1 MGHNC
6 PMGDTRAVAPVPR
19 RDGTVKLND
28 GRRLGFAEYGVADG
42 DAVLWFHGTPGARH
56 QIAPDINELAEARGV
71 RVITVERPGVG
82 DSTPHLHGRILDWAG
97 DIDQLTAHLGVD
109 RFAIAG
115 LSGGGPYVLAC
126 AHAFPDRVV
135 AGAVLGGVAP
145 TQGEDGTDGG
155 LVALANRFRL
165 PLEWLR
171 EPLGYTL
178 WGAVNAL
185 MPFGDQAFALYMK
198 ASPPGDQEVF
208 KMPGMKEMFLKDIA
222 TGARK
227 RFHAVIYD
235 VVLFTRDWGFSPRD
249 VRVPIRFWHGDEDNI
264 VPLVHGHHVASLMP
278 DAEVYERPGES
289 HLGAL
294 AVVDQVLDVLL
305 DLWPDRAGVPA
316 APAETAPAKKRT
328 AKKSAAKKAST
339 KKPAAKKTSAT
350 KKAAAKKASAT

>member
-1 MGHNC
+1 
-6 PMGDTRAVAPVPR
+6 MGDHWDVEPVPR
-19 RDGTVKLND
+19 RDGTVKLAD
-28 GRRLGFAEYGVADG
+28 GRRLGFAEYGAEGG

-56 QIAPDINELAEARGV
+56 QIAPEVNAIAQERNV

-97 DIDQLTAHLGVD
+97 DVDQLTAHLGVD

-145 TQGEDGTDGG
+145 TQGEDRADGG

-171 EPLGYTL
+171 EPLGFTL
-178 WGAVNAL
+178 WGAVNLL
-185 MPFGDQAFALYMK
+185 MPFQDQAVGAYLRFQ
-198 ASPPGDQEVF
+198 PPGDQEVF
-208 KMPGMKEMFLKDIA
+208 QRPGMKEMFLKDIS

-235 VVLFTRDWGFSPRD
+235 VVLFTRDWGFSPRE
-249 VRVPIRFWHGDEDNI
+249 VRVPIRFWHGDEDHI

-278 DAEVYERPGES
+278 DAKVFERPGES
-289 HLGAL
+289 HLGTL
-294 AVVDQVLDVLL
+294 AVLDEVLDVLL
-305 DLWPDRAGVPA
+305 DLWPDRAGAPA
-316 APAETAPAKKRT
+316 APAEKKPA
-328 AKKSAAKKAST
+328 T
-339 KKPAAKKTSAT
+339 KKPATKKASAT
-350 KKAAAKKASAT
+350 KKAAAKKTSAKKATATKKAAG

>member
-1 MGHNC
+1 
-6 PMGDTRAVAPVPR
+6 MGDHWDVEPVPR
-19 RDGTVKLND
+19 RDGTVKLAD
-28 GRRLGFAEYGVADG
+28 GRRLGFAEYGAEGG

-56 QIAPDINELAEARGV
+56 QISPEVNAIAGERNV

-97 DIDQLTAHLGVD
+97 DVDQLTAHLGVD

-145 TQGEDGTDGG
+145 TQGEDRADGG

-178 WGAVNAL
+178 WGAVKLL
-185 MPFGDQAFALYMK
+185 MPFQEQAVGAYLRFQ
-198 ASPPGDQEVF
+198 PPGDQEVF
-208 KMPGMKEMFLKDIA
+208 QRPGMKEMFLKDIS

-235 VVLFTRDWGFSPRD
+235 VVLFTRDWGFSPRE
-249 VRVPIRFWHGDEDNI
+249 VRVPIRFWHGDEDHI

-278 DAEVYERPGES
+278 DAKVFERPGES

-294 AVVDQVLDVLL
+294 AVLDEVLDVLL
-305 DLWPDRAGVPA
+305 DLWPDRAHAPA
-316 APAETAPAKKRT
+316 AATTEAAETPPARKKAT
-328 AKKSAAKKAST
+328 AKKARAKKAT
-339 KKPAAKKTSAT
+339 AKKATAKKPAP
-350 KKAAAKKASAT
+350 KKAAG

>member
-1 MGHNC
+1 MGNH
-6 PMGDTRAVAPVPR
+6 RAVEPVPR
-19 RDGTVKLND
+19 RDGTVKLAD
-28 GRRLGFAEYGVADG
+28 GRRLGFAEYGAEGG

-56 QIAPDINELAEARGV
+56 QIAPDVNAIAGERNV

-97 DIDQLTAHLGVD
+97 DIDQLTAQLGVD

-145 TQGEDGTDGG
+145 TQGEDSADGG

-178 WGAVNAL
+178 WGMVNLL
-185 MPFGDQAFALYMK
+185 MPFQDQAVGAYLRFQ
-198 ASPPGDQEVF
+198 PPGDQEVF
-208 KMPGMKEMFLKDIA
+208 QRPGMKEMFLKDIA

-249 VRVPIRFWHGDEDNI
+249 GRVPIRFWHGDEDHI

-294 AVVDQVLDVLL
+294 AVLDEVLDVLL
-305 DLWPDRAGVPA
+305 GLWPDRAGALP
-316 APAETAPAKKRT
+316 APATEPATTK
-328 AKKSAAKKAST
+328 AAKKAPAKTKAAKKST
-339 KKPAAKKTSAT
+339 TEKPAAKKAT
-350 KKAAAKKASAT
+350 AKKAPAKKVAR